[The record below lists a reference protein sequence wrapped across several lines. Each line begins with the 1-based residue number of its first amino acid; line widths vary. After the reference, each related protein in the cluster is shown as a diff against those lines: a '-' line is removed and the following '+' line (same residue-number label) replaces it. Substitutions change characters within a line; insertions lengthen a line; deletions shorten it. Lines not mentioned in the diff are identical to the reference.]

1 MRSAVGPDAPASAAP
16 AAITLAGRGRAA
28 FPAWKRGLD
37 LALGTAGLIVATPV
51 IVVVAIAMRASA
63 DRGPVFYRALRVGEG
78 GRPFRIVKLR
88 TMRAG
93 SDGPAIT
100 SSGDDRITSLGR
112 RLRRTKLDE
121 LPQLWN
127 VLRGEMSIV
136 GPRPEDAKFV
146 DWSDPLHRLVFT
158 ARPGIT
164 GLAQVAYRDEEALVP
179 AGDSEAAYRERIL
192 PAKLALDAD
201 YLRHRTLRGDLRII
215 ARTVLAVVDPG
226 RTGRIAAPDH
236 AQPTKGDDA

>member
-1 MRSAVGPDAPASAAP
+1 VGSDSPASAASAP
-16 AAITLAGRGRAA
+16 ITVTGLARPG

-37 LALGTAGLIVATPV
+37 LVLGTAGVLVAAPV
-51 IVVVAIAMRASA
+51 ILAVAIAMRAGAGA
-63 DRGPVFYRALRVGEG
+63 DRGPVFYRAIRVGEG

-93 SDGPAIT
+93 SAGPAIT
-100 SSGDDRITSLGR
+100 ASGDDRITPLGR

-127 VLRGEMSIV
+127 VLRGDMSIV

-164 GLAQVAYRDEEALVP
+164 GLAQVAYRDEEAIVP
-179 AGDSEAAYRERIL
+179 AGDSEAAYREGIL
-192 PAKLALDAD
+192 PAKLELDAD
-201 YLRHRTLRGDLRII
+201 YLRHRTLRADLRII
-215 ARTVLAVVDPG
+215 ARTVFAVVDPG
-226 RTGRIAAPDH
+226 RDQPAAADDQ
-236 AQPTKGDDA
+236 AKPTKGDDA